1 MRIPAPQPRFGG
13 SGKPLSWPLLF
24 AIAVLHLGVLYALM
38 RALAPDFTATVER
51 EVVAAFQLEAP
62 PPPPPPAAP
71 DAAEQGAAGD
81 PGREASA
88 RPVAAPSPRQVLRD
102 DTPPPRAASTGAA
115 NRSGA
120 AEAGDGTGAAGSGD
134 GTGSGAGGSGRGG
147 GLAAKPEHISGEINN
162 ARDYPVPPGGRAA
175 RRGTEVIVR
184 VIVGVDGR
192 ARDCRVYRASPDPE
206 ADRLTCQLVEARLGF
221 RPARDMAGNPVA
233 APFFWR
239 QRWF

>member
-1 MRIPAPQPRFGG
+1 VCYNLPRRFSGETVSEMEWSAMRIPAPQPRFGG

-102 DTPPPRAASTGAA
+102 DALRQPGRPTARARLRRGMAPGPRAAAMARAA
-115 NRSGA
+115 ARA
-120 AEAGDGTGAAGSGD
+120 AAGGAAGLPPNPSIFPARS
-134 GTGSGAGGSGRGG
+134 TMRATILFPPAG
-147 GLAAKPEHISGEINN
+147 
-162 ARDYPVPPGGRAA
+162 A
-175 RRGTEVIVR
+175 RRG
-184 VIVGVDGR
+184 
-192 ARDCRVYRASPDPE
+192 
-206 ADRLTCQLVEARLGF
+206 
-221 RPARDMAGNPVA
+221 A
-233 APFFWR
+233 APR
-239 QRWF
+239 